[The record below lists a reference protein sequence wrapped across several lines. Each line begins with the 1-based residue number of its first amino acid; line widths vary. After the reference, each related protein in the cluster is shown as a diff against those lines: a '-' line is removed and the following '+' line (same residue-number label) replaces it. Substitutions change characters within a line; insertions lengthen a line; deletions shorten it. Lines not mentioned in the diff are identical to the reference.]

1 MPSLLR
7 QGIYENLMRL
17 CRSLPTRSLLL
28 RVQNLGSLLV
38 SAIEETEQQLA
49 EAAVKLLCELS
60 SISNSFFYIPGETAE
75 VLKLQTEAK

>member
-1 MPSLLR
+1 M
-7 QGIYENLMRL
+7 
-17 CRSLPTRSLLL
+17 
-28 RVQNLGSLLV
+28 